1 MRIPAKY
8 RQLTFVSAMS
18 ILFTFIMSGIMT
30 YVLEGGFIP
39 HFMSLW
45 MRDWGV
51 AFLIAFGL
59 NFFLPVRIRRFA
71 SRFNRIKAVSTVVY
85 AFTISLIM
93 SFILS
98 FVLTAV
104 AAHGFIP
111 GFASHWM
118 SAWSIAFSI
127 VFVLNFFL
135 PQLVGRFVAMLIAKP
150 ADARASSHHPE
161 GMKTA

>member
-1 MRIPAKY
+1 MRIHAKY
-8 RQLTFVSAMS
+8 RQLTFVSTMS

-30 YVLEGGFIP
+30 YVLEGGLIP

-59 NFFLPVRIRRFA
+59 NLFLPVRIRRFA
-71 SRFNRIKAVSTVVY
+71 NRFNRFKAVPTVVY

-93 SFILS
+93 SVILS

-118 SAWSIAFSI
+118 SAWSTAFGI
-127 VFVLNFFL
+127 VFVLNFFM

-150 ADARASSHHPE
+150 TDIPASLIADR
-161 GMKTA
+161 